1 MARKENTNILSS
13 AWINQRVENVLDQ
26 VEEII
31 DQLLVEGILS
41 DGLPPLAK
49 AIDKQLVR
57 RMTKEQFAKIMENVD
72 IDGQAVMDETLR
84 ELNFP
89 SR

>member
-13 AWINQRVENVLDQ
+13 EWINTRVDNVLDS

-41 DGLPPLAK
+41 DGLTPLAK
-49 AIDKQLVR
+49 PVDKQLVR

-84 ELNFP
+84 DLNFP
-89 SR
+89 PR